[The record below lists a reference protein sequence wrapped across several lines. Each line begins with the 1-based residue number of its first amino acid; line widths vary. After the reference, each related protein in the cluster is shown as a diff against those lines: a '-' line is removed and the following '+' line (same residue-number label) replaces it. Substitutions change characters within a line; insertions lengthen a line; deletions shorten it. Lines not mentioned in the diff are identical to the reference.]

1 MKLMIIRRI
10 DDFIQKTTTYI
21 NDNNE
26 YQVIQNDSKDRC
38 IFCNKSE
45 DETYMIS
52 LNGIQY
58 ICKNCL
64 IECLETMGSQGIS
77 ISLNLK
83 KIAPEFSKRMFPEE
97 NS

>member
-1 MKLMIIRRI
+1 MSLMIIQRV
-10 DDFIQKTTTYI
+10 DDYINNTTTYF

-45 DETYMIS
+45 DETYIIS

-64 IECLETMGSQGIS
+64 IECLETMGSQGIP

-83 KIAPEFSKRMFPEE
+83 KLAPEFSERMFPKEKA
-97 NS
+97 

>member
-1 MKLMIIRRI
+1 MIIQKV
-10 DDFIQKTTTYI
+10 DDYIHKTTTYF
-21 NDNNE
+21 NDKNE
-26 YQVIQNDSKDRC
+26 YQVIPWNNEKDKC

-58 ICKNCL
+58 ICKDCL
-64 IECLETMGSQGIS
+64 IECLETIGSQGIP

-83 KIAPEFSKRMFPEE
+83 KLVPEFSKRMFPKE
-97 NS
+97 S